1 MITMSSAMSMYSDP
15 AELSRSWWWTRR
27 GAGFFRRLIIAA
39 VASLAGAALVGLTGC
54 SALRIGYG
62 QAPDLIYWWLDG
74 YVDFDGDQTSKVRD
88 ALAQWFAWHR
98 RTQLPEYADQLVRAQ
113 REVLADTTP
122 ARVCD
127 WQRELI
133 KRAHTAYDRAEPA
146 AAEIV
151 LTITTAQIAHLEKR
165 YTKNNDEFRD
175 EYLQAEPAQRAKKNL
190 DRVLDRAE
198 MLYGRL
204 DDAQRNRI
212 AEQLA
217 RSPFDPEVWLA
228 ERQQRQQDALRLL
241 RSMGA
246 DGTMSREQ
254 AASALRGYVDRLE
267 HSPRDA
273 YRRYA
278 ERLGEFNCTLA
289 ANLHNGTT
297 ASQRRAAA
305 KKLASWEGD
314 LRAIAALGNR

>member
-1 MITMSSAMSMYSDP
+1 
-15 AELSRSWWWTRR
+15 LWGTRL
-27 GAGFFRRLIIAA
+27 GAGLRRFIIAA
-39 VASLAGAALVGLTGC
+39 TAALAGVALVGLTSC
-54 SALRIGYG
+54 SALRIGYS
-62 QAPDLIYWWLDG
+62 QAPDLVYWWLDS
-74 YVDFDGDQTSKVRD
+74 YVDFDGDQTAKVRE

-98 RTQLPEYADQLVRAQ
+98 RTQLPDYADLLVRAQ
-113 REVLADTTP
+113 KEVLADTTP

-127 WQRELI
+127 WQRELV

-146 AAEIV
+146 AAEVV
-151 LTITTAQIAHLEKR
+151 LTITSTEIAHLEKR
-165 YTKNNDEFRD
+165 YAKKNDEFRD
-175 EYLQAEPAQRAKKNL
+175 EYLQADPAKRAKKNL
-190 DRVLDRAE
+190 ERTLERAE

-204 DDAQRNRI
+204 DDAQRNRVG
-212 AEQLA
+212 EQLA

-254 AASALRGYVDRLE
+254 AAGALRGYIDRIE
-267 HSPRDA
+267 RSPRDG

-278 ERLGEFNCTLA
+278 ERLTEFNCAIA

-297 ASQRRAAA
+297 PAQRRAAA

-314 LRAIAALGNR
+314 LRAIVAQANRPGS

>member
-1 MITMSSAMSMYSDP
+1 MSDHHKFRYLLPPGNNFAFVAKFKIWIAVSILLMMAAVGALFLNKARHGAYMNWTTDFKGGTEIHYSFKNKATHEYLTVDP
-15 AELSRSWWWTRR
+15 A
-27 GAGFFRRLIIAA
+27 
-39 VASLAGAALVGLTGC
+39 
-54 SALRIGYG
+54 
-62 QAPDLIYWWLDG
+62 
-74 YVDFDGDQTSKVRD
+74 KVRD

-151 LTITTAQIAHLEKR
+151 LTISPAQIAHLEKR
-165 YTKNNDEFRD
+165 YTKFNEEFRD
-175 EYLQAEPAQRAKKNL
+175 EYLQAEPARRAKKNL

-204 DDAQRNRI
+204 DDAQRSRI

-254 AASALRGYVDRLE
+254 AASALRGYVERLE
-267 HSPRDA
+267 RSPRDA

-289 ANLHNGTT
+289 ANLHNATT
-297 ASQRRAAA
+297 PSQRRAAA

>member
-1 MITMSSAMSMYSDP
+1 MYSDS
-15 AELSRSWWWTRR
+15 AVLSRSWWWTRR
-27 GAGFFRRLIIAA
+27 VAGFRRWIIAA
-39 VASLAGAALVGLTGC
+39 AAILAGAALVGLTGC

-62 QAPDLIYWWLDG
+62 QAPDLVYWWMDG
-74 YVDFDGDQTSKVRD
+74 YVDFDGDQTPRVRD

-98 RTQLPEYADQLVRAQ
+98 RSQLPEYADLLVRAQ
-113 REVLADTTP
+113 KEVLVDTTP

-127 WQRELI
+127 WQRELL

-151 LTITTAQIAHLEKR
+151 LTITTAQVAHIEKR
-165 YTKNNDEFRD
+165 YAKNNEEFRD
-175 EYLQAEPAQRAKKNL
+175 EYLQADTAQRAKKNL
-190 DRVLDRAE
+190 ERVLDRAE

-204 DDAQRNRI
+204 DDSQRSRI
-212 AEQLA
+212 GEQLA

-246 DGTMSREQ
+246 DGAMSREQ
-254 AASALRGYVDRLE
+254 AAGALRGYIERIE
-267 HSPRDA
+267 RSPRDA
-273 YRRYA
+273 YRRYS
-278 ERLGEFNCTLA
+278 ERLVEFNCTLA

-297 ASQRRAAA
+297 PSQRRAAA
-305 KKLASWEGD
+305 RKLASWEGD
-314 LRAIAALGNR
+314 LRAIVALGNR